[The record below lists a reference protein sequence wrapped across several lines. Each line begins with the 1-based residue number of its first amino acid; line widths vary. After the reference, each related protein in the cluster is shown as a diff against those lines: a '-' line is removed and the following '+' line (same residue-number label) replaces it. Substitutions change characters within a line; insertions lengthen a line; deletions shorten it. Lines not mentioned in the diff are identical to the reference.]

1 MSLKY
6 VQEHL
11 DEAGPS
17 DVTATFADWQVLVER
32 LKDKV
37 AARFELERDPS
48 TEPLEAFDDGGT
60 GSGARGRVRGY
71 TGPEI
76 DWMVHSFMEN
86 ASQGF
91 CNVHLTIWLG
101 PQVKVPHFGMAL
113 GCFPQ
118 GWLYLDSVPRSYLVT
133 DTDSFDQLLRA
144 GQRPLGAGPQRP
156 RLPRAVRE
164 PQRLRPRRAVA
175 DRVLLHGPGRRPDD
189 RAREPSSPRS
199 TSTAGSAWVDE
210 AEEVPADERAALA
223 ADDEAIR
230 RNIAERDP
238 ANVMGDRYFGAET
251 TQRLVRAL
259 WGGDRVLPAPG
270 PLTVVHVGPRGPL
283 GRLDP
288 P

>member
-1 MSLKY
+1 MTLKY

-11 DEAGPS
+11 DEACPS
-17 DVTATFADWQVLVER
+17 DVSATFADWTALVES

-48 TEPLEAFDDGGT
+48 TEILENFDDGGT

-86 ASQGF
+86 AELGF

-101 PQVKVPHFGMAL
+101 SQVKVPHFGMAL

-118 GWLYLDSVPRSYLVT
+118 GWVYLDSVPRSYLVT
-133 DTDSFDQLLRA
+133 DTDSFDRYYEPVNTRWEQVRNDHDWLEPFVSRSAFVRA
-144 GQRPLGAGPQRP
+144 GLSPTALCYMADADQRMTDLVTQLATEHLDRWLG
-156 RLPRAVRE
+156 
-164 PQRLRPRRAVA
+164 
-175 DRVLLHGPGRRPDD
+175 
-189 RAREPSSPRS
+189 
-199 TSTAGSAWVDE
+199 WVDA
-210 AEEVPADERAALA
+210 AEPVPVEERSALA
-223 ADDEAIR
+223 SSDEAIR

-251 TQRLVRAL
+251 TQRLVRSL
-259 WGGDRVLPAPG
+259 WGGDRALPRP
-270 PLTVVHVGPRGPL
+270 HER
-283 GRLDP
+283 
-288 P
+288 

>member
-17 DVTATFADWQVLVER
+17 DVSAVFEDWIALVQR
-32 LKDKV
+32 LKDRV
-37 AARFELERDPS
+37 AERFELIRDPS
-48 TEPLEAFDDGGT
+48 TEQLEDFDDGGT

-86 ASQGF
+86 ATQGF

-133 DTDSFDQLLRA
+133 DTDSYDRYYEPVNERWEQVRNDNQWLEPFVSRSGFVRA
-144 GQRPLGAGPQRP
+144 GLSPTAFCYMGADAAKMTPLVTELAEEHLERWLG
-156 RLPRAVRE
+156 
-164 PQRLRPRRAVA
+164 
-175 DRVLLHGPGRRPDD
+175 
-189 RAREPSSPRS
+189 
-199 TSTAGSAWVDE
+199 WVDE
-210 AEEVPADERAALA
+210 AEPVPMQERAALA
-223 ADDEAIR
+223 EADEAIR

-238 ANVMGDRYFGAET
+238 ANVMGDRYFGVET
-251 TQRLVRAL
+251 TQHLVRAL
-259 WGGDRVLPAPG
+259 WGGDRVLPRPHQGA
-270 PLTVVHVGPRGPL
+270 
-283 GRLDP
+283 
-288 P
+288 

>member
-11 DEAGPS
+11 DAAGPA
-17 DVTATFADWQVLVER
+17 DVTAAFADWQALVER

-37 AARFELERDPS
+37 AARFELQRDPS

-76 DWMVHSFMEN
+76 DWMVHSYMEN
-86 ASQGF
+86 ASLGF

-101 PQVKVPHFGMAL
+101 PQVKVPHFGLAL

-133 DTDSFDQLLRA
+133 DTDSFDRYYEPVNARWEQVRNDNDWLEPFVSRSAFVRA
-144 GQRPLGAGPQRP
+144 GLSPTAFCSMAP
-156 RLPRAVRE
+156 A
-164 PQRLRPRRAVA
+164 
-175 DRVLLHGPGRRPDD
+175 DD
-189 RAREPSSPRS
+189 RM
-199 TSTAGSAWVDE
+199 TALVSELAEEHLDRWLGWVDA
-210 AEEVPADERAALA
+210 AEPVPAEDRAALA
-223 ADDEAIR
+223 VDDEAIR

-259 WGGDRVLPAPG
+259 WGGDRELPRPG
-270 PLTVVHVGPRGPL
+270 TA
-283 GRLDP
+283 
-288 P
+288 

>member
-17 DVTATFADWQVLVER
+17 DVTATFADWQALVER

-37 AARFELERDPS
+37 AARFELQRDPS

-76 DWMVHSFMEN
+76 DWMVHSYMEN

-101 PQVKVPHFGMAL
+101 PQVRVPHFGMAL

-133 DTDSFDQLLRA
+133 DTESFDKYYEPVNARWEQVRNDHDCLEPFVSRSAFVRA
-144 GQRPLGAGPQRP
+144 GLSPTAFCYM
-156 RLPRAVRE
+156 A
-164 PQRLRPRRAVA
+164 
-175 DRVLLHGPGRRPDD
+175 PGRRPDD
-189 RAREPSSPRS
+189 GPGERARRGAPRPLARLGRRGR
-199 TSTAGSAWVDE
+199 AGARRGARRPGRRRRGD
-210 AEEVPADERAALA
+210 PPQHRRAGP
-223 ADDEAIR
+223 R
-230 RNIAERDP
+230 QRDGRP
-238 ANVMGDRYFGAET
+238 LLRGRDH
-251 TQRLVRAL
+251 
-259 WGGDRVLPAPG
+259 PAPG
-270 PLTVVHVGPRGPL
+270 ARPVGRRPESCPRPGL
-283 GRLDP
+283 
-288 P
+288 

>member
-17 DVTATFADWQVLVER
+17 DVTATFAEWQALVER

-37 AARFELERDPS
+37 MARFELERDPS

-71 TGPEI
+71 TGPKI

-101 PQVKVPHFGMAL
+101 PHVKVPHFGMAL

-133 DTDSFDQLLRA
+133 DTDSFDRYYAPVNERWEQVRNEHDFLEPFISRSAFVRA
-144 GQRPLGAGPQRP
+144 GLSPTAFCYMAPSAEQMTELVTELAEEHLDRWLG
-156 RLPRAVRE
+156 
-164 PQRLRPRRAVA
+164 
-175 DRVLLHGPGRRPDD
+175 
-189 RAREPSSPRS
+189 
-199 TSTAGSAWVDE
+199 WIDE
-210 AEEVPADERAALA
+210 AEEVPAAERPALA
-223 ADDEAIR
+223 QADEAIR

-238 ANVMGDRYFGAET
+238 ANVMGDRYFGSET
-251 TQRLVRAL
+251 TERLVRAL
-259 WGGDRVLPAPG
+259 WGGDRVLPRPG
-270 PLTVVHVGPRGPL
+270 C
-283 GRLDP
+283 
-288 P
+288 